1 MKTKSRWISWRLVS
15 ALLALPLLGMTVPA
29 FAAAPPA
36 VSVSAISA
44 GTNLTSQLTEALAV
58 GQQIEGYLQVNLVG
72 QVTLSP
78 AAASGL
84 SAQTLAVAESG
95 IDQLNVWIS
104 EGAYQVSEVNG
115 VLGVQQGPNFDEVM
129 NTSVSSVVETVN
141 PNGISKYGNTYWI
154 SLTQS
159 QTESLI
165 TAVEYSGY
173 IIGILIGL
181 AGGGILGD
189 VAGVVATALIEKG
202 ASALDTADRLG
213 DYTGLTIIYQPPS
226 YLLVLS
232 GDDD

>member
-129 NTSVSSVVETVN
+129 NTSVSSLVETVN